1 MSVSLA
7 VQSLIVAALKAAPD
21 LATLTG
27 VFDGVAPDAV
37 APYLT
42 VGPESMA
49 DWSHKTGIGHEHQV
63 RLALWDD
70 RPGTARVKTLAA
82 AAETAVRA
90 LAGARDGH
98 RIAGVAFVRTVFVK
112 DPGGWTQAA
121 IDFRIR
127 TEQL

>member
-1 MSVSLA
+1 MCASLA
-7 VQSLIVAALKAAPD
+7 LQSMIVAALKAAPD
-21 LATLTG
+21 LAPLTG

-42 VGPESMA
+42 VGPDAMT
-49 DWSHKTGIGHEHQV
+49 DWSHKTGTGHEHLV
-63 RLALWDD
+63 RLSVWDD

-82 AAETAVRA
+82 AAEAAVRA
-90 LAGARDGH
+90 LAGSRDDT

-127 TEQL
+127 TEQR

>member
-1 MSVSLA
+1 MSASLA
-7 VQSLIVAALKAAPD
+7 IQSLIVAALKAAPD

-42 VGPESMA
+42 VGADSMT
-49 DWSHKTGIGHEHQV
+49 DWSHKTGTGHEHGV
-63 RLALWDD
+63 HLSVWDD

-82 AAETAVRA
+82 AAEAA
-90 LAGARDGH
+90 LRVTGGSRDGT
-98 RIAGVAFVRTVFVK
+98 RIASVAFVRTVVVK

>member
-1 MSVSLA
+1 MSASLA
-7 VQSLIVAALKAAPD
+7 VQSLIVAALRSAPG
-21 LATLTG
+21 LEPLTG
-27 VFDGVAPDAV
+27 VCDGVAPDAV

-42 VGPESMA
+42 VGPDSMA
-49 DWSHKTGIGHEHQV
+49 DWSHQTGTGHEHAV

-70 RPGTARVKTLAA
+70 RPGTARVKVLAA
-82 AAETAVRA
+82 AAETAIRA
-90 LAGARDGH
+90 LSGSRDAT
-98 RIAGVAFVRTVFVK
+98 RIAGVAFIRTVFVK

>member
-1 MSVSLA
+1 MSASLA
-7 VQSLIVAALKAAPD
+7 VQTMIVAELKAAPG
-21 LATLTG
+21 LSTLTG

-42 VGPESMA
+42 VGA
-49 DWSHKTGIGHEHQV
+49 DDTTDWSHKTGTGHEHLV
-63 RLALWDD
+63 RLSVWDD

-90 LAGARDGH
+90 LAGSRDGH
-98 RIAGVAFVRTVFVK
+98 RIASVAFLRTMFVK
-112 DPGGWTQAA
+112 DPGGWTQAG